1 MSNFEERKAN
11 LKEIRNKFLKFHKIL
26 LDWERAR
33 YEKEFGVVTS
43 GKFLELLLGDPRFA
57 WLRSISMLI
66 VRIDETF
73 DLSDGFSNEMLN
85 GFFEE
90 IGNLFDTTEEY
101 QEFKEKLA
109 LALPENPESK
119 ALKSEIEELIS
130 E

>member
-33 YEKEFGVVTS
+33 YEKEFGTVTS
-43 GKFLELLLGDPRFA
+43 GQLLELLLGDPRFA
-57 WLRSISMLI
+57 WLRTISTLI

-73 DLSDGFSNEMLN
+73 DLSDGFSNEMLD

-90 IGNLFDTTEEY
+90 IGNLFDATAEY
-101 QEFKEKLA
+101 KEFKEKLV
-109 LALPENPESK
+109 LALPENSEAK
-119 ALKSEIEELIS
+119 ALKREIEELNS
-130 E
+130 